1 MNNANPGK
9 LGPCHNNFTTWPTCR
24 TFFFGKTNFFFAA
37 NDNIKRVMEQP
48 AIIDLSAGAAIDSA
62 PAKLTFT
69 NLILTSGRR
78 VCASKVAN

>member
-1 MNNANPGK
+1 MQIRANWVRVTTISR
-9 LGPCHNNFTTWPTCR
+9 LGQR
-24 TFFFGKTNFFFAA
+24 VVLFFFGKTNFFFAA